1 MLYDNYV
8 LWSWLFLVVMATTGL
23 YFSRASWLPKLGR
36 ALPASSYQKV
46 NTSFTADIEA
56 GLSSDAFDLSTNVTA
71 GDSRGGLDL
80 QGKKEVLKIM
90 KQESCSFDEA
100 RRILMEKRLAM
111 NGIAPDGRP
120 LDPRAV
126 FFS

>member
-1 MLYDNYV
+1 M
-8 LWSWLFLVVMATTGL
+8 SG
-23 YFSRASWLPKLGR
+23 
-36 ALPASSYQKV
+36 
-46 NTSFTADIEA
+46 TSLTFYTDCPP
-56 GLSSDAFDLSTNVTA
+56 SSDAFNLHTNVDA
-71 GDSRGGLDL
+71 GDSRGGLDI

-90 KQESCSFDEA
+90 KQESVSFDEA

>member
-1 MLYDNYV
+1 MRTDAVGHRL
-8 LWSWLFLVVMATTGL
+8 ATNI
-23 YFSRASWLPKLGR
+23 YH
-36 ALPASSYQKV
+36 
-46 NTSFTADIEA
+46 
-56 GLSSDAFDLSTNVTA
+56 SSDAFDLSTNVAA

>member
-1 MLYDNYV
+1 MFYDNYV

-23 YFSRASWLPKLGR
+23 YFTRASWLPRFGR
-36 ALPASSYQKV
+36 VLPATTYQKL
-46 NTSFTADIEA
+46 NPSFGDDIEA
-56 GLSSDAFDLSTNVTA
+56 GLSSDAFDLNANVAA

>member
-1 MLYDNYV
+1 
-8 LWSWLFLVVMATTGL
+8 L
-23 YFSRASWLPKLGR
+23 YFTRASWLPRFGR
-36 ALPASSYQKV
+36 VLPATTYQKL
-46 NTSFTADIEA
+46 NPSFGNDIEA
-56 GLSSDAFDLSTNVTA
+56 GFSSEAFDLNANVAA

>member
-1 MLYDNYV
+1 MVAN
-8 LWSWLFLVVMATTGL
+8 S
-23 YFSRASWLPKLGR
+23 PH
-36 ALPASSYQKV
+36 
-46 NTSFTADIEA
+46 
-56 GLSSDAFDLSTNVTA
+56 SSDAFDLNANVAA
-71 GDSRGGLDL
+71 GDSRSGLDL
-80 QGKKEVLKIM
+80 QGKKEILKIM